1 MQDPIQRPS
10 LRSAVF
16 YKDPAAAID
25 WLERAFGFERSMV
38 IYDKDDRL
46 VHSELKF
53 GNCSIMVG
61 AEWADYTASPA
72 SAGGKNTQSVHAQ
85 LERGLDEH
93 CARARAAGAV
103 VLREPEDQFYGD
115 RVYSARDPEGHIWSF
130 GQTVRQVSRQEAEQ
144 ASGLRIE
151 GWV

>member
-1 MQDPIQRPS
+1 MQNSS
-10 LRSAVF
+10 LRPNLIPAVH
-16 YKDPAAAID
+16 YKDPVAAIE
-25 WLERAFGFERSMV
+25 WLEHAFGFERCML
-38 IYDKDDRL
+38 IYDKGGRL

-53 GNCSIMVG
+53 GSGRIMVG

-72 SAGGKNTQSVHAQ
+72 SAGGKNTQSIHIQ
-85 LERGLDEH
+85 LEHGLDEH
-93 CARARAAGAV
+93 CAHARAAGAA

-115 RVYSARDPEGHIWSF
+115 RVYSARDPEGHVWSF
-130 GQTVRQVSRQEAEQ
+130 GQTLRQVSREEAEQ